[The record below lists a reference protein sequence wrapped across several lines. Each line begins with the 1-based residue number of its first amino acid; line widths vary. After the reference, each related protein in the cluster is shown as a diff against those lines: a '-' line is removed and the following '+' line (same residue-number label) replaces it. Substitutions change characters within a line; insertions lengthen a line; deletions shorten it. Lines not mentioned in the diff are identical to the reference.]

1 MSFLNINDAS
11 WGEGNRN
18 KMGFVVDNQIYNV
31 DWISCVDGSN
41 RGQHLFFFFRRVL
54 VFQRRK
60 RMNSV
65 GRGPLGLNRFGME
78 KNRTEPN
85 RN

>member
-1 MSFLNINDAS
+1 MWI
-11 WGEGNRN
+11 
-18 KMGFVVDNQIYNV
+18 GFD
-31 DWISCVDGSN
+31 CVDGSN

-78 KNRTEPN
+78 KNRTEPKLIGLN
-85 RN
+85 RFLVRFGSKN